1 MLPGDLEDAITR
13 FGESWN
19 TFAEHRGLILVEVAL
34 KYKLVRDVFTEEWRA
49 LASSPGSQRSKAR
62 CHHGEPTDVHV
73 QRLYSAL
80 VRTAQKL
87 DMQPMP
93 GWADNCGRQ
102 VSHHSGWLA
111 FLQRVGVLCKLRQN
125 KLPPQPG
132 GSLKVTRSTSKKMP
146 RGRQKTLRLGSVGA
160 CYRVAPLT
168 PRVHSKLAAFFRM
181 SEVVDATVPP
191 KACVQLGLGVA
202 ALLQA
207 AVRRHILKKLTEGS
221 YFGPWL
227 ARSFLI
233 AAARRHGVRQMQLG
247 NISAAQFSSVCPDQK
262 GWVER
267 LCLRAGPAKALQD
280 LGYRGPPE
288 LFSMYAYIFNDPLL
302 ASVSSKVLQEHSA
315 LLKRS
320 LAVYKQ
326 QYGLFPHPVVLL
338 KVAGLAVA

>member
-1 MLPGDLEDAITR
+1 M
-13 FGESWN
+13 
-19 TFAEHRGLILVEVAL
+19 
-34 KYKLVRDVFTEEWRA
+34 
-49 LASSPGSQRSKAR
+49 
-62 CHHGEPTDVHV
+62 
-73 QRLYSAL
+73 
-80 VRTAQKL
+80 
-87 DMQPMP
+87 
-93 GWADNCGRQ
+93 
-102 VSHHSGWLA
+102 
-111 FLQRVGVLCKLRQN
+111 
-125 KLPPQPG
+125 
-132 GSLKVTRSTSKKMP
+132 
-146 RGRQKTLRLGSVGA
+146 GA

-233 AAARRHGVRQMQLG
+233 AAARHHGVRQMQLG